1 MVLAGHFQPIWEAE
15 SVVLAGHFQ
24 RRDAMLRT
32 GLLLFFALCEP
43 TVVCGGFICNN
54 MIRYHQPSQKRQLP
68 STQPRQQKQLQR
80 PQQVTNLRKQS
91 ASSDQP
97 LSWAQA
103 AEDLAELAKEAA
115 AVADLS
121 ARCCDGRDA
130 SACEALSREDEG
142 KRAWAWL
149 VRSSASSR
157 DQQVAALAEMALAVA
172 QSSQLEKRCATG
184 DSEACEVL
192 SSAEVDLEENEADV
206 VEWAFAAAGG
216 GAVMT
221 ASEMPADCEPSV
233 ASGYLRPAASPS
245 RSHGRSGC
253 MSLVWVHDC
262 EPGKLPMYCVRKI
275 RSCLPRSLEDLLSLS
290 CRGDGQG
297 H

>member
-1 MVLAGHFQPIWEAE
+1 
-15 SVVLAGHFQ
+15 
-24 RRDAMLRT
+24 MLRT
-32 GLLLFFALCEP
+32 GVLFFFTLCEP
-43 TVVCGGFICNN
+43 CGGFICNN
-54 MIRYHQPSQKRQLP
+54 VIRYHQPPQKQQLP

-130 SACEALSREDEG
+130 TACEVLSREDEG

-172 QSSQLEKRCATG
+172 QNSHLEKRCAAG

-206 VEWAFAAAGG
+206 LEWAFAAAGG

-233 ASGYLRPAASPS
+233 ASGYLRPGASPS

-253 MSLVWVHDC
+253 MSLVWVHEC
-262 EPGKLPMYCVRKI
+262 EPGKRPMYCVRKI